1 MVKSVTDT
9 GITTGQDTSL
19 LYTVCV
25 SQAYFSHPILQWYQC
40 RHFAGPPSARAP
52 QNLTVVA
59 GLDVYLRCPVAGFP
73 ISSVTWQRAGD
84 ILPIHLRQRV
94 FSNGTLLV
102 RQIEGATDKGEYSCS
117 VSNQQ
122 GQAAHGRLYLD
133 VMSTYHE
140 YTHIT
145 IKL

>member
-1 MVKSVTDT
+1 MKTSKESQNIMNISLD
-9 GITTGQDTSL
+9 SL
-19 LYTVCV
+19 LYAVLTPADNVVALC
-25 SQAYFSHPILQWYQC
+25 FSDCTHIT
-40 RHFAGPPSARAP
+40 GPPSARVP

-84 ILPIHLRQRV
+84 ILPIHLKQRV

-102 RQIEGATDKGEYSCS
+102 KHVEGATDKGEYSCS

-122 GQAAHGRLYLD
+122 GQSAHGRLYLD
-133 VMSTYHE
+133 VMSTYPDCR
-140 YTHIT
+140 
-145 IKL
+145 LQNNRRNW

>member
-1 MVKSVTDT
+1 MQCSAPVF
-9 GITTGQDTSL
+9 QWSL
-19 LYTVCV
+19 
-25 SQAYFSHPILQWYQC
+25 C
-40 RHFAGPPSARAP
+40 RYFAGPPSARVP

-73 ISSVTWQRAGD
+73 ISSVTWQRTGD

-102 RQIEGATDKGEYSCS
+102 RKVEGATDRGEYSCS

-122 GQAAHGRLYLD
+122 GQSAHGKLYLD
-133 VMSTYHE
+133 VMSRYRDYRLQENDSSWYMSYSWYYMMMWQILIIH
-140 YTHIT
+140 
-145 IKL
+145 KLFSEN